1 MYDVAGSG
9 TEDVDYT
16 PSNVVLQGRWAI
28 VNNFGD
34 APDWYVVK
42 ELSSVCYTVYLYK
55 VMVYNVYWSPYLI

>member
-9 TEDVDYT
+9 TDDVDYT

-34 APDWYVVK
+34 APDWYVVQQP
-42 ELSSVCYTVYLYK
+42 SSVCYTVYLYDK
-55 VMVYNVYWSPYLI
+55 VDGL

>member
-16 PSNVVLQGRWAI
+16 PSNVVLQGCWAI

-42 ELSSVCYTVYLYK
+42 ELSVCYTVYLYK